1 MSDGRPGLI
10 RTRRP
15 CEPCRMRSAVLL
27 LAVAACTS
35 RPPALHDDP
44 QALAYRSRSKVTDTA
59 ARHIAAEAVGDARR
73 RPAWSEPNHV
83 HAVDGPLGDGNDKF
97 LFGEARL
104 YLGEYETEPGKFRE
118 VDPKD
123 DALMAYAD
131 ALFTVQQ
138 LKEWAQRYQVSWD
151 IQLGRAKGRVE
162 ASGADASAQKLLAEL
177 SRKAGAGAEQAEAQ
191 RRRLDQKYRDRR

>member
-1 MSDGRPGLI
+1 M
-10 RTRRP
+10 RRALP
-15 CEPCRMRSAVLL
+15 VIVLL
-27 LAVAACTS
+27 ACTS
-35 RPPALHDDP
+35 RPPSLHDDP
-44 QALAYRSRSKVTDTA
+44 QALAYRSRSKVADAA

-83 HAVDGPLGDGNDKF
+83 HAADGPIGDGSDKY

-104 YLGEYETEPGKFRE
+104 YLGEYETQPGKFRE

-138 LKEWAQRYQVSWD
+138 LKEWAQRYKVTWD
-151 IQLGRAKGRVE
+151 IQLGRAKGRVD
-162 ASGADASAQKLLAEL
+162 ASGTDADAQKLLADL

>member
-1 MSDGRPGLI
+1 
-10 RTRRP
+10 
-15 CEPCRMRSAVLL
+15 MRSAVLL

-162 ASGADASAQKLLAEL
+162 ASGADASAQKLLADL

>member
-1 MSDGRPGLI
+1 MIVRGS
-10 RTRRP
+10 
-15 CEPCRMRSAVLL
+15 VLML
-27 LAVAACTS
+27 LGFIACS

-44 QALAYRSRSKVTDTA
+44 QALAFRSRAKVADKA
-59 ARHIAAEAVGDARR
+59 ARQIAAEAVGDARR

-83 HAVDGPLGDGNDKF
+83 HAADGPFGDGKDKY

-104 YLGEYETEPGKFRE
+104 HLGEYETDPGRFRE

-123 DALMAYAD
+123 DARMAYAD

-138 LKEWAQRYQVSWD
+138 LQEWAQRYGVSWE

-162 ASGADASAQKLLAEL
+162 ASGADAAGKKVLAEL
-177 SRKAGAGAEQAEAQ
+177 AAKAGIGAEQAEAE
-191 RRRLDQKYRDRR
+191 RRRLDLKYRDRR

>member
-1 MSDGRPGLI
+1 
-10 RTRRP
+10 
-15 CEPCRMRSAVLL
+15 MRSCAIL
-27 LAVAACTS
+27 LAAAACS
-35 RPPALHDDP
+35 RPPSLHDDP
-44 QALAYRSRSKVTDTA
+44 QAIAYRSRSKVPDAA
-59 ARHIAAEAVGDARR
+59 ARQIAAEAVGDARR

-83 HAVDGPLGDGNDKF
+83 HAAGGPIGDGKDKY

-123 DALMAYAD
+123 DAVMAYAD

-138 LKEWAQRYQVSWD
+138 LQEWAQRYKVSWD
-151 IQLGRAKGRVE
+151 VQLFRSRGRVE
-162 ASGADASAQKLLAEL
+162 PSGPDAAARKLLSDL
-177 SRKAGAGAEQAEAQ
+177 STQAGGATPLQAEEQ